1 MEDGKQAQALP
12 AVGRTPQDWL
22 AANAGAPAAAREA
35 VALLEALE
43 RRALEEA
50 LPRLAPGFTMVFP
63 GPARFTDLQAMV
75 EGAKRRYRR
84 VAKLVEDVDA
94 FERDGDWVVY
104 VRGTLY
110 GENLR
115 GVPFEGIR
123 FIDRFES
130 RGGRFTRQD
139 VWNDLAE
146 SGVLS
151 RRD

>member
-1 MEDGKQAQALP
+1 EF
-12 AVGRTPQDWL
+12 
-22 AANAGAPAAAREA
+22 
-35 VALLEALE
+35 
-43 RRALEEA
+43 RRVLF
-50 LPRLAPGFTMVFP
+50 RS

-94 FERDGDWVVY
+94 FERDGAWVVY

-110 GENLR
+110 GENLH